1 MIAYDYDAQRWTHGE
16 EGRAARI
23 KQLTDERAI
32 IAGPGGQAFL
42 DWTHQRGSA
51 WIMAA
56 DALAEIDR
64 ELAQLRRTETERLR
78 RAATVVVVNLAIG
91 G

>member
-1 MIAYDYDAQRWTHGE
+1 MVAYDYDSQRWTDGTA
-16 EGRAARI
+16 GRAIRV

-42 DWTHQRGSA
+42 DWTHQRGSN
-51 WIMAA
+51 WISAA
-56 DALAEIDR
+56 DAIREIDV
-64 ELAQLRRTETERLR
+64 ELARLGQAEFNPQLT
-78 RAATVVVVNLAIG
+78 TVDLANMG

>member
-1 MIAYDYDAQRWTHGE
+1 
-16 EGRAARI
+16 
-23 KQLTDERAI
+23 
-32 IAGPGGQAFL
+32 
-42 DWTHQRGSA
+42 
-51 WIMAA
+51 MAA
-56 DALAEIDR
+56 DALADIDR